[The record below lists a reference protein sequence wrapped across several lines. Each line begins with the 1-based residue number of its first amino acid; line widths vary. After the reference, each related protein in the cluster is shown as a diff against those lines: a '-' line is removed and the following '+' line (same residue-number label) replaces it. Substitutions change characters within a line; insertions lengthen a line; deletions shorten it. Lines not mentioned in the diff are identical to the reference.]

1 MCYADIEPK
10 SGRGVSKTA
19 ASVRSLLFLGVSVPK
34 AERKGVVHIPNRI
47 IKESVCTSGSVDKLG
62 WFEEVVFYR
71 LIVNVDDYGRL
82 DARPAIL
89 RARLFPLKEV
99 DTERITAAL
108 DKLQAVGCVER
119 YEVDGAPYLWL
130 PNWDKHQTI
139 RAKRSKYPA
148 PLTSASKCKQM
159 HADASRCTQMQ
170 ADAPVIQS
178 ESVSVSV
185 SESPSE
191 PAAGVGAMERA
202 FEAFWAEYPNRSKRH
217 DSRNVWMRLKP
228 DEALQARII
237 AGVRAAKSSQ
247 QWQKEGGR
255 YIPSAERYLRERRW
269 EDELP
274 PPRGMIASNLDTA
287 AMDALAMRFV
297 PRMEEA

>member
-10 SGRGVSKTA
+10 SGRGVSKAA

-34 AERKGVVHIPNRI
+34 TERKGVVHIPNRI
-47 IKESVCTSGSVDKLG
+47 IKESVCTSESVDKLG
-62 WFEEVVFYR
+62 WFEEVLFYR

-99 DTERITAAL
+99 DAERIAAAL
-108 DKLQAVGCVER
+108 DRLQAVGCVAQ

-130 PNWDKHQTI
+130 PNWDKHQRI
-139 RAKRSKYPA
+139 RNKRSKYPI
-148 PLTSASKCKQM
+148 PPQSAADCCQM
-159 HADASRCTQMQ
+159 TADGGLN
-170 ADAPVIQS
+170 PIQS
-178 ESVSVSV
+178 ESQ
-185 SESPSE
+185 SESESQSQSE

-202 FEAFWAEYPNRSKRH
+202 FEAFWAVYPNHSKRY
-217 DSRNVWMRLKP
+217 DSRNVWQRLQP

-237 AGVRAAKSSQ
+237 AAVKAARGSE

-287 AMDALAMRFV
+287 AMDKLAMRFV
-297 PRMEEA
+297 PRMEGE